1 MRIDI
6 SLRCDIFYLRVA
18 FVLVSLL
25 ISIPENSF
33 SQEKSAVS
41 GAHQEKI
48 HINLIDADIAT
59 FAKFISKISGKNFI
73 YDETFSGKV
82 TILAPSLQ
90 DTDEAFDLF
99 VSVLKLKGYTIV
111 LTGSVFKIMPISDVR
126 QGAVEV
132 YTNGKEPRRN
142 ESYIARLIPLQRM
155 NSQDLV
161 PALQPLLSKEGYISA
176 FGKNNNIFI
185 VDNALNVEKVLKIV
199 NLLEISGNYS
209 LELVYLKYS
218 QAESITYILRQI
230 RAGIRPT
237 KQAQDTIGPVADKR
251 LNAVILFGTSEDNTE
266 NKTIISML
274 DVAPPD
280 ESTRINVYNLENAE
294 AGEIA
299 RVLEGL
305 VKPAPVPSMP
315 LDAINH
321 IIITPY
327 METNSLIIMAS
338 PEDYKNV
345 LSVIKKLDRR
355 PKQVFVEAMITEI
368 SINKSIELGT
378 KWRLA
383 GQKDG
388 KPVVVGG
395 MGTVDAS
402 IIQNVISGMSGF
414 SIGGLGN
421 FMSVPVTRP
430 DGTVTTM
437 SVPGF
442 VALFSLSE
450 FKGIVDILSTPHIL
464 TSDNRE
470 AEIVVGENVPFLSKI
485 ERETST
491 LNQPILQSIE
501 RKDVGITLRIKPQI
515 SEGGYI
521 RLDIYQE
528 ISSISPGIQ
537 TASDIVTTK
546 RAAKTSVVV
555 KDKQTVVIGGLIQD
569 KEIQTTTKVPLL
581 SDIPLIGWLFKF
593 SSSEKQKTNLL
604 VYLTP
609 SIVDSFDD
617 LDVLKKSKTDEY
629 DENVV
634 AK

>member
-90 DTDEAFDLF
+90 DADEAFDLF

-218 QAESITYILRQI
+218 QAESITHILRQI

-315 LDAINH
+315 QDAINH

-345 LSVIKKLDRR
+345 LGVIKKLDRR

-617 LDVLKKSKTDEY
+617 LNVLKKSKTDEY

>member
-6 SLRCDIFYLRVA
+6 SLRCDMCYLRVA

-73 YDETFSGKV
+73 YDETFAGKV
-82 TILAPSLQ
+82 TILAPSVQ
-90 DTDEAFDLF
+90 DADEAFDLF

-132 YTNGKEPRRN
+132 YANGKEPRRN

-155 NSQDLV
+155 SSQDLV

-176 FGKNNNIFI
+176 FGKSNNIFI

-209 LELVYLKYS
+209 IELVYLKYS
-218 QAESITYILRQI
+218 QAESITHILRQI
-230 RAGIRPT
+230 RSGIRPT
-237 KQAQDTIGPVADKR
+237 KQSQDTIGPIADKR

-266 NKTIISML
+266 HKTIITML
-274 DVAPPD
+274 DIAPPD

-299 RVLEGL
+299 HVLEGL
-305 VKPAPVPSMP
+305 VKPAPVPNMP
-315 LDAINH
+315 LDAINR

-327 METNSLIIMAS
+327 RETNSLIIMAS

-345 LSVIKKLDRR
+345 LGVIKKLDRR

-388 KPVVVGG
+388 KPVAVGG

-593 SSSEKQKTNLL
+593 TSSEKQKTNLL

-629 DENVV
+629 DKSVV